1 MSVMRGIVIVIV
13 CVYNRVLKTC
23 CENNCVDLITNTT
36 TTTLNLFFQI
46 VLS

>member
-13 CVYNRVLKTC
+13 CVYNRVLTC
-23 CENNCVDLITNTT
+23 CENNCVNLITNTT
-36 TTTLNLFFQI
+36 TTILNLFFQI